1 MIKNNNTTKTLSL
14 YPSSLSQE
22 LVIMCNE
29 LKKKQYQLLK
39 AGVRYSLKIHYTS
52 DLIT

>member
-22 LVIMCNE
+22 LEIMCNE
-29 LKKKQYQLLK
+29 LKKKYQLLK